1 MLREEFDVHIVAACR
16 PDDQVWAPAR
26 ESCDLE
32 IRKWTCWSYPGFLV
46 RSPGIARSLVTGD
59 VIYAVKPHLSSL
71 GLAMVA
77 RRVANRPLIADVDD
91 WELGFSSFSRDMLLA
106 PWALLSAAAPLHTR
120 LASTRVKTADAV
132 TVSSSFLHAKYGGT
146 WIPHARDP
154 RKFAHESG
162 RPPSGPPTV
171 LFAGTPRKHKG
182 VHDLLQ
188 AFEHVTS
195 PARLRVIGGALDPD
209 LSKYAASHTDSRISI
224 EPPVSMEALGHI
236 LADAAIV
243 VIPQRDT
250 PASRGQLPAKL
261 LDAMAAGKA
270 IISTDVGDIPR
281 WLADGAGIVVPPG
294 DARALATAIDMLIQD
309 PERRLRMGQQA
320 QVRFLGLGAID
331 VVRPRL
337 LQLVRDVITGKA
349 SLPAAPPFA

>member
-1 MLREEFDVHIVAACR
+1 
-16 PDDQVWAPAR
+16 
-26 ESCDLE
+26 
-32 IRKWTCWSYPGFLV
+32 
-46 RSPGIARSLVTGD
+46 
-59 VIYAVKPHLSSL
+59 
-71 GLAMVA
+71 MVA
-77 RRVANRPLIADVDD
+77 RRIANRPVISDVDD

-120 LASTRVKTADAV
+120 IASARVKTADAV
-132 TVSSSFLHAKYGGT
+132 TVSSAFLHAKYGGT

-154 RKFAHESG
+154 RKFALASG
-162 RPPSGPPTV
+162 QPSAEPPTV

-188 AFEHVTS
+188 AFDHVSS
-195 PARLRVIGGALDPD
+195 PARLRIIGGTLDSE
-209 LSKYAASHTDSRISI
+209 LSTYAARRGDPRISI
-224 EPPVSMEALGHI
+224 EAPVSMEALARI
-236 LADAAIV
+236 LAEAAVV

-281 WLADGAGIVVPPG
+281 WLADDAGIVVHPG
-294 DARALATAIDMLIQD
+294 DTRALATAIDMLIQD
-309 PERRLRMGQQA
+309 PERRARMGQQA
-320 QVRFLGLGAID
+320 RARFLGLGAID

-337 LQLVRDVITGKA
+337 VQLVRDVIARKPSPPVT
-349 SLPAAPPFA
+349 PPFAQEPFASSRANA